1 MGRDH
6 LNCLVLSYTLG
17 RWGSKKPQNRWYT
30 VMPCWSVLLILLV
43 VSKHLQHFLTIPLKT
58 CILKAFGLGPSSLTK
73 NKTQIAVINILNLRI
88 LITWLF
94 VRYSTYIFKSGIK
107 TVTIFEKRPGD
118 EVGKQGKVSKTFSF
132 SIMAGIHRDPGY
144 YNFKNYKYK

>member
-17 RWGSKKPQNRWYT
+17 RWGSKKTQNRWYT

-43 VSKHLQHFLTIPLKT
+43 VSNHLQHFLTIPLKT
-58 CILKAFGLGPSSLTK
+58 CIIKAFVLGPSSLTR

-94 VRYSTYIFKSGIK
+94 VRYPTYIFKSGIK
-107 TVTIFEKRPGD
+107 TVTIFENYIWNVNKGSGN
-118 EVGKQGKVSKTFSF
+118 E
-132 SIMAGIHRDPGY
+132 I
-144 YNFKNYKYK
+144 KNKCPHLQPLKWDKGSCLDQT